1 LSTAGLQCFDDGG
14 NLTFTTGDGLARIV
28 KTGMTGGAG
37 NGALYVPEWEPALGN
52 RPWFCTVNP
61 AGFNT
66 LYIQPGFN
74 IAMPNLAWFVGYPG
88 IYPNIKMICG
98 IY

>member
-1 LSTAGLQCFDDGG
+1 MAGLQCFDASGSLIWSTVDS
-14 NLTFTTGDGLARIV
+14 LARIV
-28 KTGMTGGAG
+28 KTGQTGGAG
-37 NGALYVPEWEPALGN
+37 NGSLYVPEWEPALGN

-61 AGFNT
+61 VGYST

-74 IAMPNLAWFVGYPG
+74 IAPPNLAWYVGYLG
-88 IYPNIKMICG
+88 LYPDIKMICG